1 MKQITFEYEGKEY
14 TLCYTRMSVKKM
26 EQNGFSAT
34 EAEHHQMTAIY
45 DLFAGALLAKH
56 GNLTKSTVEKMF
68 DRQGDLADLANDLMA
83 MYKDVFTTTQ
93 NSEGEIKRT
102 KNW

>member
-1 MKQITFEYEGKEY
+1 MKQITFEFDGKEY

-34 EAEHHQMTAIY
+34 DAERHQMTAIY

-56 GNLTKSTVEKMF
+56 ANLPKAVINTMF
-68 DRQGDLADLANDLMA
+68 DRQGNLADLASDLMA